1 MMNSVFRRGTGLLQV
16 AQSSMARS
24 MAPASRGMADLDTSG
39 EYDLVVIGGGPGGY
53 VAAIKAAQLGLKTA
67 CVEKRGKLGGTCL
80 NVGCI
85 PSKSLL
91 NNSML
96 YHEAK
101 HNFESRGILGDVTL
115 DLDKMLGAKTKA
127 VTELTGGI
135 EYLFNKNK
143 VDYVKGHGTIT
154 GPNSLT
160 SSGES
165 GDHTLNTKR
174 IMIATGSEVTPF
186 PGGGIEVD
194 EETIV
199 SSTGALALK
208 KVPEHLVVIGGG
220 VIGLELGSVWGRLGS
235 KVTVVEYLNH
245 IGGVGIDM
253 DIAKTFQRTLK
264 KQGINFMLG
273 HAVTGATKNDDGTVT
288 VLMQDVKKDKAKTLD
303 CDTVLVSIGRRP
315 YLESLGL
322 DSVGVELDDK
332 GRVAVNEMFQ
342 TNVPSIY
349 AIGDCIHGPML
360 AHKAE
365 DEGVITVEGMLGG
378 HPHIDYNCVPL
389 VVYTPPEV
397 AWVGKNEEDL
407 QAEGIEYNVGTF
419 PMSANSRAKC
429 NMDSEGVMKVLGC
442 KKTDR
447 MLGVYMVA
455 PAAGEIIGEACLA
468 MEYGASCE
476 DVARVC
482 HAHPTQ
488 SEAFREAALAAY
500 CGKAINF

>member
-1 MMNSVFRRGTGLLQV
+1 LR
-16 AQSSMARS
+16 
-24 MAPASRGMADLDTSG
+24 APALGRISSVLSSRAYSTDT

-53 VAAIKAAQLGLKTA
+53 VAAIKAAQLGLKVA

-96 YHEAK
+96 YHEAQTT
-101 HNFESRGILGDVTL
+101 FESRGIIGDVTL
-115 DLDKMLGAKTKA
+115 DLEKMLGAKTSA
-127 VTELTGGI
+127 VTQLTGGI
-135 EYLFNKNK
+135 EYLFNKNG
-143 VDYVKGHGTIT
+143 VDYIKGHGTIT
-154 GPNSLT
+154 TPNSVS

-165 GDHTLNTKR
+165 GDLSLNTKR

-186 PGGGIEVD
+186 PGGGIEID
-194 EETIV
+194 EEQIV
-199 SSTGALALK
+199 SSTGALDLK
-208 KVPEHLVVIGGG
+208 KVPEHMVVIGGG
-220 VIGLELGSVWGRLGS
+220 VIGLELGSVWKRLGA
-235 KVTVVEYLNH
+235 KVTVVEFMGH
-245 IGGVGIDM
+245 IGGLGIDM
-253 DIAKTFQRTLK
+253 DISKTFQRTLK
-264 KQGINFMLG
+264 KQGINFMLNHG
-273 HAVTGATKNDDGTVT
+273 VTGATKKPDGTLEIAVK
-288 VLMQDVKKDKAKTLD
+288 DVKKDKEKTLD
-303 CDTVLVSIGRRP
+303 ADCLLVCVGRRP
-315 YLESLGL
+315 YLDNLGL
-322 DSVGVELDDK
+322 ENVGVQLDDK
-332 GRVAVNEMFQ
+332 GRVAVNDMFQ

-378 HPHIDYNCVPL
+378 HPHIDYNCVPS
-389 VVYTPPEV
+389 VVYTHPEV

-407 QAEGIEYNVGTF
+407 KAEGVEYNVGTF

-429 NMDSEGVMKVLGC
+429 NQDSEGVIKVLGC

-455 PAAGEIIGEACLA
+455 PAAGELIGEAVLA

>member
-1 MMNSVFRRGTGLLQV
+1 MNSVFRRGTGLLQV

-53 VAAIKAAQLGLKTA
+53 VAAIKAAQLGLKVA

-199 SSTGALALK
+199 SSTGALDLK

-235 KVTVVEYLNH
+235 KVTVVEFLPH
-245 IGGVGIDM
+245 IGGMGIDM
-253 DIAKTFQRTLK
+253 DIAKTFQRILK
-264 KQGINFMLG
+264 KQGIKFMLN
-273 HAVTGATKNDDGTVT
+273 HAVNGAVKKPDGT
-288 VLMQDVKKDKAKTLD
+288 MDIQIKNVKKDKDVVIDD
-303 CDTVLVSIGRRP
+303 CDTLLVCIGRRP
-315 YLESLGL
+315 YLDNLGL
-322 DSVGVELDDK
+322 ESVGIETNDK
-332 GRVAVNEMFQ
+332 GQLEVNDHFQ

-349 AIGDCIHGPML
+349 AIGDCIPGPML

-365 DEGVITVEGMLGG
+365 DEGIICVEGMLGG
-378 HPHIDYNCVPL
+378 HPHIDYNCVPS
-389 VVYTPPEV
+389 VVYTHPEV

-407 QAEGIEYNVGTF
+407 KAAGIEYNVGTF

-429 NMDSEGVMKVLGC
+429 NQDSEGVIKVLGD

-455 PAAGEIIGEACLA
+455 PAAGELIGEAVLA

>member
-174 IMIATGSEVTPF
+174 IMIAM
-186 PGGGIEVD
+186 
-194 EETIV
+194 
-199 SSTGALALK
+199 
-208 KVPEHLVVIGGG
+208 
-220 VIGLELGSVWGRLGS
+220 GS
-235 KVTVVEYLNH
+235 KVTVVEFLPH
-245 IGGVGIDM
+245 IGGMGIDM
-253 DIAKTFQRTLK
+253 DIAKTFQRILK
-264 KQGINFMLG
+264 KQGIKFMLN
-273 HAVTGATKNDDGTVT
+273 HAVNGAVKKPDGT
-288 VLMQDVKKDKAKTLD
+288 MDIQIKNVKKDKDVVIDD
-303 CDTVLVSIGRRP
+303 CDTLLVCIGR
-315 YLESLGL
+315 
-322 DSVGVELDDK
+322 
-332 GRVAVNEMFQ
+332 
-342 TNVPSIY
+342 
-349 AIGDCIHGPML
+349 
-360 AHKAE
+360 
-365 DEGVITVEGMLGG
+365 
-378 HPHIDYNCVPL
+378 
-389 VVYTPPEV
+389 
-397 AWVGKNEEDL
+397 
-407 QAEGIEYNVGTF
+407 
-419 PMSANSRAKC
+419 
-429 NMDSEGVMKVLGC
+429 
-442 KKTDR
+442 
-447 MLGVYMVA
+447 
-455 PAAGEIIGEACLA
+455 
-468 MEYGASCE
+468 
-476 DVARVC
+476 
-482 HAHPTQ
+482 
-488 SEAFREAALAAY
+488 
-500 CGKAINF
+500 